1 MSRLLDIAAKDIKI
15 MVRDRAALLVML
27 AMPLGLIFILGSA
40 LGSIGEGDSLDA
52 PVAIVNKDAG
62 DTGERFVEGLTSAEE
77 IDAVFNISVRDD
89 AEAVRTEV
97 EQGDLTAALIIP
109 EDLSEKV
116 VSGEPVALEVLQDP
130 GSQMSAGIWA
140 GVVRAGVANASAQI
154 IAMQTLQD
162 AFAGAAPSGAPA
174 TPPAG
179 SDAPASA
186 QQMPELSFDAV
197 TVREVDVEIEKQI
210 SMISYYAAGMSG
222 MFLLFGGMFGAFS
235 FVRERREQT
244 LARMMATPASKV
256 TIVGGKALGVLLI
269 AALQFVVLL
278 GGTMLLFRVDW
289 GTNILGTVIVG
300 FAEAIAAAGL
310 AMTLAALGRS
320 ERAIGG
326 IAPAFIMLFAAL
338 GGSMIPAEQLP
349 SWLLPAQV
357 LSPVYWTVNSFLDL
371 MRGATLTDVLPN
383 VGAVLAIGLV
393 LFTFGVWR
401 LRYE

>member
-40 LGSIGEGDSLDA
+40 LGSIGEGDSLNA
-52 PVAIVNKDAG
+52 PVAIVNQDAG

-89 AEAVRTEV
+89 AEAVRTAV

-162 AFAGAAPSGAPA
+162 AFAEAAQSGAPA
-174 TPPAG
+174 IPPADPNVQE
-179 SDAPASA
+179 SAPP
-186 QQMPELSFDAV
+186 MPELSFDAV
-197 TVREVDVEIEKQI
+197 SVREVDVKIEKQI

-269 AALQFVVLL
+269 AALQFIVLL

-326 IAPAFIMLFAAL
+326 ISPAFIMLFAAL

-371 MRGATLTDVLPN
+371 MRGAALADVLPN